1 MLKVRSKQNIGIGS
15 FKPRKSL
22 GKQTHTFWDVFLG
35 KIFPRNEQ
43 LTYSQ
48 AHIFPPLFYFCG
60 LRVTLI
66 QILPSQGRML
76 EFLILKCIAIDVCV
90 NECVWRASET
100 PVLLLTT
107 RGESIITITLP
118 SSSPP
123 PPRPPRPQRVFLPQL
138 TSHLCVLTRGGR
150 SCMMHIEE
158 EKRNESFFLRHFDCW
173 KRTVNLRF
181 YLW

>member
-22 GKQTHTFWDVFLG
+22 GKQTHTFLDVFLG
-35 KIFPRNEQ
+35 KIFPRSEQ

-66 QILPSQGRML
+66 EILPSQGRIL

-90 NECVWRASET
+90 NECVWRVSET

-118 SSSPP
+118 SSSPLP
-123 PPRPPRPQRVFLPQL
+123 SALPAPRECSCHNLHPVSVF
-138 TSHLCVLTRGGR
+138 
-150 SCMMHIEE
+150 
-158 EKRNESFFLRHFDCW
+158 
-173 KRTVNLRF
+173 
-181 YLW
+181 